1 MDNVTSQA
9 IKVNLEDYQK
19 MTLIRLH
26 DCTKIWFSFNPSSR
40 LSLMLLLQTFVAFF
54 CIIKL

>member
-26 DCTKIWFSFNPSSR
+26 DCTKI
-40 LSLMLLLQTFVAFF
+40 
-54 CIIKL
+54 